1 MNLQTLSVRN
11 QLGRIFCFLHVRKK
25 CFIPGIQHQPFR
37 GFAKGTSRDQDMTMT
52 SRLTGKKTKLW
63 ELYNE
68 VIYPPS
74 EPTNEGFVEKSQQ
87 LRPAEI
93 TYTKDNILYSQKKLW
108 LLAFMVHHSNAWLK
122 SDLLCHII
130 RGLSVDEAFQQLG
143 FRPEKGARILE
154 NVCKIA
160 LNALEAAIEKAV
172 VEQDVEF
179 CTDLWIE
186 KTLVLRGLAV
196 PRIHKGLRTNISTSN
211 YHYARL
217 MLRLREG
224 RPPVLYHPYRIRSSW
239 HPEPNCPAGG
249 ASGWG
254 TADDILDIQ
263 IRKLRRRR
271 IPGEL

>member
-108 LLAFMVHHSNAWLK
+108 LLAFM
-122 SDLLCHII
+122 I

-154 NVCKIA
+154 
-160 LNALEAAIEKAV
+160 NALEAAIEKAV